1 MHSMASEP
9 CVHSVDATRM
19 GSNEL
24 LDCFLGQMRAVAS
37 VKWVADLRKVLLELG
52 EARLGQRDVQL
63 QDVRGGGAAQL
74 SPATRRHDGLAE
86 CQPASGALIAR
97 GD

>member
-1 MHSMASEP
+1 MASKP
-9 CVHSVDATRM
+9 CVHGVDATRM

-24 LDCFLGQMRAVAS
+24 LDCFLRQMRAVAH

-63 QDVRGGGAAQL
+63 HDVRGRGAAQL
-74 SPATRRHDGLAE
+74 SPATRRQDGLAE
-86 CQPASGALIAR
+86 CQPASCCVLIAR